1 MALTD
6 AKLRTLKPKEKV
18 YRLGDS
24 AGLYI
29 EVAVNGSRYWR
40 MKYRFLGKEKR
51 LAFGVYPEVTLA
63 EAREK
68 RDAARKLL
76 ASGSDPAEAKKIA
89 KAAQQSNAENTFEAV
104 AREWHTSKADRW
116 SLRYRDEIIDTFE
129 KDIFPYIGKR
139 PIAEI
144 KPLELLETL
153 RKMEKRGALEKM
165 RKVRQ
170 RCGEVYR
177 YAIITGKAEYNPA
190 PDLATALTP
199 PKKQHFPFLTA
210 EELPYFLKDLAGYT
224 GSVITKTATKIIL
237 LTAVRTQ
244 ELRFARWQDIDLE
257 KGIWEIP
264 AEVMKMKRP
273 HIVPLSEQVVMLF
286 KQLEPISKHHPL
298 VFIGRNDP
306 RKPIS
311 KESINQVIELLGYK
325 GRLTGHGFR
334 HTMSTILHEQGFNS
348 AWIETQLAHIDKN
361 AIRGTYNHAQY
372 LDGRREMM
380 QWYADY
386 IDSLR
391 NGGNILQGNFNR
403 QKA

>member
-1 MALTD
+1 MTLT
-6 AKLRTLKPKEKV
+6 ARQVETAKPKEKS
-18 YRLGDS
+18 YKLFDGG
-24 AGLYI
+24 GLYL
-29 EVAVNGSRYWR
+29 EVTAKGSRYWR
-40 MKYRFLGKEKR
+40 MKYRFGGKEKR
-51 LAFGVYPEVTLA
+51 LAFGVFPTVTLA
-63 EAREK
+63 EAREM
-68 RDAARKLL
+68 RNQ
-76 ASGSDPAEAKKIA
+76 AKKVLA
-89 KAAQQSNAENTFEAV
+89 AGGDPGEVKKEEKAIQKLSTGNTFEAI
-104 AREWHTSKADRW
+104 AREWHKSKADRW

-129 KDIFPYIGKR
+129 KDVFPYIGKR

-153 RKMEKRGALEKM
+153 RRMEKRGALEKM

-177 YAIITGKAEYNPA
+177 YAIITGRAEYNPA

-273 HIVPLSEQVVMLF
+273 HVVPLSKQVIELF
-286 KQLEPISKHHPL
+286 NSLKPLSGHYEL
-298 VFIGRNDP
+298 VFIGRNDH

-311 KESINQVIELLGYK
+311 KESVNQVIELLGYK

-334 HTMSTILHEQGFNS
+334 HTMSTILHERGYNS

-372 LDGRREMM
+372 MDGRRDMM

-386 IDSLR
+386 MDELESSLD
-391 NGGNILQGNFNR
+391 NVVNVNF
-403 QKA
+403 K